1 MMSYPK
7 DVFSRMFGEAGKTDH
22 GLLYPKEE
30 VDIQETEDA
39 LLTNIF
45 SVMLARR
52 SQRKFE
58 KREVE
63 DSKVEMILAAAD
75 TAPTAGGFQ
84 GFEIYH
90 VKRPDIKKELVEA
103 SNKQPY
109 VNAPVVLIFSMNPE
123 RIKMNFPLHILKKFS
138 LQDATLAAAYAQ
150 LAAHALGLSS
160 IWIGMIDEEKIMA
173 ALNSKYVPSS
183 ILCLGYPQKILQPK
197 PKRNLASLIHEI

>member
-7 DVFSRMFGEAGKTDH
+7 DVFSRMFGDTGKTNH
-22 GLLYPKEE
+22 SLLYPKEE
-30 VDIQETEDA
+30 VDIQETDDA

-45 SVMLARR
+45 SVMLSRR

-58 KREVE
+58 NREVE
-63 DSKVEMILAAAD
+63 DSKVEM
-75 TAPTAGGFQ
+75 
-84 GFEIYH
+84 
-90 VKRPDIKKELVEA
+90 RPDIKKKLVDA

-123 RIKMNFPLHILKKFS
+123 RIKMNFPPHILKKFS

-173 ALNSKYVPSS
+173 TLNTKYVPSS

-197 PKRNLASLIHEI
+197 PKRNLAGLIHEI

>member
-1 MMSYPK
+1 MSYPK
-7 DVFSRMFGEAGKTDH
+7 DVFSRMFGETEKTNYS
-22 GLLYPKEE
+22 LLYPKEE
-30 VDIQETEDA
+30 VDIQETDDA

-45 SVMLARR
+45 SVMLNRR

-58 KREVE
+58 NREVE

-90 VKRPDIKKELVEA
+90 VKNADIKIKLVDA

-109 VNAPVVLIFSMNPE
+109 VNAPLVLVFTMNPD
-123 RIKMNFPLHILKKFS
+123 RIKMNFPPHILKKFS

-173 ALNSKYVPSS
+173 ILSTKYVPSS

-197 PKRNLASLIHEI
+197 PKRNLAGLIHEL